1 MNPEFYTLTIDEVI
15 KETPDCVS
23 ISFVIPNSYKT
34 QFEYVSGQY
43 LTFKKSIDGE
53 ELRRSYSLC
62 SEPSSGKHKVA
73 IKHVENGKFSNYAN
87 TLMKPGDTIECMV
100 PSGNFKHIPEKTNQK
115 NYVLFAA
122 GSGITPIISIVKSI
136 LSHEPESRV
145 VLFYGNKGFH
155 SVIFREELESL
166 KNLYLTRLNLIH
178 VFSKENLG
186 NTVQKGRIDK
196 KKCEELYNAFLA
208 SIDIHEV
215 YICGPEEMTLGIRE
229 MMLEKKID
237 KKNIHL
243 ELFGTSIKKKE
254 QKSKINTAS
263 FDSTINLIMDGD
275 EFKFPLNTKD
285 DSILEA
291 AHKIGVDVPFAC
303 KGGVCC
309 TCKAKILEGSVHMDV
324 HYGLEQEEIDAGYVL
339 TCQSHPTSDKV
350 TISFDN

>member
-1 MNPEFYTLTIDEVI
+1 MNPEFYTITIEEVI
-15 KETPDCVS
+15 KETSDCVS
-23 ISFVIPNSYKT
+23 ISFLIPDSYKN
-34 QFEYVSGQY
+34 QFEYLSGQY

-53 ELRRSYSLC
+53 EVRRSYSLC

-73 IKHVENGKFSNYAN
+73 IKCVENGKFSSYAN
-87 TLMKPGDTIECMV
+87 TSINPGDTIDCMV
-100 PSGNFKHIPEKTNQK
+100 PSGNFKHIPNKTAQK

-136 LSHEPESRV
+136 LRHEPESRV

-155 SVIFREELESL
+155 SVIFREEIESL
-166 KNLYLTRLNLIH
+166 KNLYLTRINVIH

-186 NTVQKGRIDK
+186 NAIQKGRIDK
-196 KKCEELYNAFLA
+196 EKCEELYNAFLA
-208 SIDIHEV
+208 SIHIHDI

-229 MMLEKKID
+229 FMLDKNID

-243 ELFGTSIKKKE
+243 ELFGTSLKKTE
-254 QKSKINTAS
+254 QKSTVNAAS
-263 FDSTINLIMDGD
+263 FDSNIELIMDGD
-275 EFKFPLNTKD
+275 EFKFPLNSNH

-309 TCKAKILEGSVHMDV
+309 TCKAKVLEGSVHMDV

-339 TCQSHPTSDKV
+339 TCQSHPTSEKV
-350 TISFDN
+350 IISFDN